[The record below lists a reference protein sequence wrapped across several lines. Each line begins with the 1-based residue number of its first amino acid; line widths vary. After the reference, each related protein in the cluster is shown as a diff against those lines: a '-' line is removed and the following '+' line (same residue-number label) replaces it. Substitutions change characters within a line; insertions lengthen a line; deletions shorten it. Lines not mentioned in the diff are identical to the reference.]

1 MVATRSSTRSAF
13 AICGSFH
20 YLSRLPER
28 LSRADLFR
36 WTATQLPLDI
46 HPSKLAQRA
55 FCEATLTRQKLDQ
68 VVVKKLLTHY
78 TSQVGKTTSKGVL
91 QSKLDLPH
99 GHL

>member
-78 TSQVGKTTSKGVL
+78 TSSRLRLFNSDRQLAQGT
-91 QSKLDLPH
+91 
-99 GHL
+99 